1 MTTHA
6 RTEQLLATAIDFSL
20 TPAEHGAV
28 TGHLATCPT
37 CRALAAAYRTDASA
51 LRAIAFAGPPARVRS
66 AILTAAALPAPRTIK
81 PWKLLAAAALLLA
94 ALLGAFATIGTW
106 NSRPTLVV
114 VVPSASSSAKPA
126 ATPAPSPS
134 AVEPPVEPTPY
145 APPAPKCPAP
155 ATAARLPDVTVSV
168 GGAPGKLAT
177 LWGSGTTTCSTT
189 GSSDGVPS
197 KPTAVFSAGPGDRFT
212 LVLPSGWKFLHVDTT
227 DRATTSDAA
236 PGPPIDTP
244 DRPSRIDVPVTAEPG
259 ESIVGFGLW
268 IISDDERVVAG
279 LEVGV
284 RVRVSA
290 AASPPPSGTG
300 TLTLAEAAIRTVPS
314 GVAASYTAY
323 GSRAFEIVVDPKT
336 NTLTMLDLASGDS
349 TELVTLA
356 KNHAAAQIAAT
367 DDRLI
372 WVETWRDNPSPPTQ
386 DVPGCVDAGKPL
398 RWGITSL
405 TISMGVRSTIDG
417 GTNVRT
423 AYSGQCA
430 DVSAPVVATDGDR
443 VAYTREATTT
453 SHPFG
458 DQIVVRSVANGS
470 EIHSITTDGMV
481 EDLNVVGSTIAYREN
496 TDDSTGILIYGT
508 GRLMVARADQA
519 APVKLDDGIG
529 ALAFGGTRLAWVRA
543 DATPGSVWTTTLGSS
558 SISQI
563 LAPVDQGLQVI
574 SVWKLAVTNDL
585 VAWSV
590 NATIDG
596 YDAGGCCA
604 TLLSVWATG
613 EPTARFI
620 EGFGGPD
627 AVAIS
632 SGWLLWHT
640 NRDSLTWHDDGS
652 KADGFYAVRLQA
664 VAPPWP

>member
-1 MTTHA
+1 M
-6 RTEQLLATAIDFSL
+6 
-20 TPAEHGAV
+20 PA
-28 TGHLATCPT
+28 
-37 CRALAAAYRTDASA
+37 
-51 LRAIAFAGPPARVRS
+51 
-66 AILTAAALPAPRTIK
+66 
-81 PWKLLAAAALLLA
+81 
-94 ALLGAFATIGTW
+94 
-106 NSRPTLVV
+106 
-114 VVPSASSSAKPA
+114 
-126 ATPAPSPS
+126 
-134 AVEPPVEPTPY
+134 
-145 APPAPKCPAP
+145 
-155 ATAARLPDVTVSV
+155 
-168 GGAPGKLAT
+168 
-177 LWGSGTTTCSTT
+177 
-189 GSSDGVPS
+189 
-197 KPTAVFSAGPGDRFT
+197 
-212 LVLPSGWKFLHVDTT
+212 GWAFLHVEGGD
-227 DRATTSDAA
+227 
-236 PGPPIDTP
+236 GPVTGDGANVNAPIDTP
-244 DRPSRIDVPVTAEPG
+244 DRPSRVEFPG
-259 ESIVGFGLW
+259 PIRLGDSIAGLNVW
-268 IISDDERVVAG
+268 MIRADGRVVG
-279 LEVGV
+279 QLEILV

-336 NTLTMLDLASGDS
+336 NTDTLTMLDLASGDR

-356 KNHAAAQIAAT
+356 KNHAAVQIAAT

-372 WVETWRDNPSPPTQ
+372 WVETWRDDPSPPTQ

-405 TISMGVRSTIDG
+405 TISTGLRSTIDG

-470 EIHSITTDGMV
+470 EIRSMTTDGRV

-496 TDDSTGILIYGT
+496 TDDSTGVLIYGT
-508 GRLMVARADQA
+508 GRLMVARTDQA
-519 APVKLDDGIG
+519 APVRLDDGIG

-563 LAPVDQGLQVI
+563 LAPVDQGLQVT
-574 SVWKLAVTNDL
+574 SVWKLAVTDDL

-632 SGWLLWHT
+632 SDWLLWHT